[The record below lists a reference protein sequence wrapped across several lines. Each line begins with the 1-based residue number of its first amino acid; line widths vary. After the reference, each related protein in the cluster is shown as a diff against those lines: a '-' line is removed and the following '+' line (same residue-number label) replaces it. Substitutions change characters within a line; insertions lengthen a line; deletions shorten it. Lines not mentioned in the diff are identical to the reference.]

1 MVVRPVTATAAPIPM
16 FGETVTVL
24 RPGPP
29 VRDVYGNDVDG
40 AAVELPVPGCA
51 IAPGSAGAGPG
62 TGGEILGGQDTVTV
76 HLVIYAPATAD
87 VRPTDRLRVRGMA
100 YTVHGPVEVFRSPLT
115 GTTAGVQITARRVS
129 G

>member
-1 MVVRPVTATAAPIPM
+1 MTAAPIPM

-40 AAVELPVPGCA
+40 PDVEHSVHGCTV
-51 IAPGSAGAGPG
+51 APGSSGAGAGP
-62 TGGEILGGQDTVTV
+62 GGEILGGRDTVTV
-76 HLVIYAPATAD
+76 HLVIYAPPTAD
-87 VRPTDRLRVRGMA
+87 VRPTDRLCVRGLI
-100 YTVHGPVEVFRSPLT
+100 YHVHGPVELYRSPLT
-115 GTTAGVQITARRVS
+115 GTTAGVQITARRVT